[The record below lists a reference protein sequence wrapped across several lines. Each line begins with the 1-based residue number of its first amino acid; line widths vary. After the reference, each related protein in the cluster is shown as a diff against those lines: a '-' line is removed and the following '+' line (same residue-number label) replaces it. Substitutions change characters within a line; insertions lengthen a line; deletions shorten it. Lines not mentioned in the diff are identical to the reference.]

1 MELLIDPVYHPKL
14 SGNYQTFSF
23 WIGKSWERME
33 EGVMGDHENWEE
45 EEKREIR
52 ELGEDQIMFVISII
66 CFIFFETSP
75 SVSHSFHYP

>member
-1 MELLIDPVYHPKL
+1 
-14 SGNYQTFSF
+14 
-23 WIGKSWERME
+23 ME

-75 SVSHSFHYP
+75 SVSHSFHYPWILSLWVFSHRKEF

>member
-1 MELLIDPVYHPKL
+1 
-14 SGNYQTFSF
+14 
-23 WIGKSWERME
+23 
-33 EGVMGDHENWEE
+33 MGDHENWEE